1 MSYLVLA
8 RKWRP
13 QLFDDLVGQEHVSQ
27 TLKNAITTDRVHH
40 AFLFTGARGVGKTS
54 AARIFAK
61 ALNCQQGITTTPC
74 GSCSSCVEIT
84 SGQGI
89 DVLEIDGASHNGVD
103 DIREL
108 RDAVR
113 YLPSQGRYKIVIID
127 EVHMLSN
134 SAFNALLKTLEEPPA
149 HVKFIFATT
158 EPHKIPV
165 TILSRCQRFDFK
177 KISIVAVQERLHYI
191 ATQEGISISAAGL
204 AALARHGGGSMRDAL
219 SAFDQ
224 VIACCGN
231 QVADEPL
238 QQILG
243 QVSSQL
249 LLDTLTAIV
258 ERNPRGLLTLVAQV
272 DDLGHSFRQFCQ
284 QLVALVRG
292 LVILKVI
299 DEPGELLDVSEGELT
314 ELRRLA
320 APRPLDEFQ
329 RILAFLL
336 RTEAELATSTYSRL
350 TMEVA
355 LVKLA
360 TLPTG
365 IDVATLIQR
374 LESLEKNLLARVDY
388 AVPAPVATPVVSEN
402 RTVAPHPVSETR
414 DVELPPE
421 SPPPLPEEPE
431 VKKPDAQLTEE
442 LSAGSWAGLVEFVRS
457 RRRPR
462 ISSLLEQASL
472 LALELPLVRIAMPA
486 KFFGLADAEMQQN
499 LQGLAAEY
507 FSVPVNIEI
516 IKGANGEPQPPS
528 LHEERERQESDRQ
541 RKLRENA
548 LEHPLVKSALEIFG
562 GNVEKVTPIDKGFV

>member
-61 ALNCQQGITTTPC
+61 ALNCQQGISTTPC
-74 GSCSSCVEIT
+74 GNCSSCLEIT

-177 KISIVAVQERLHYI
+177 KISIAKVQARLRYI
-191 ATQEGISISAAGL
+191 ADQEGITISDVGL
-204 AALARHGGGSMRDAL
+204 AAIARHGGGSMRDAL

-249 LLDTLTAIV
+249 LLDTLAAIV
-258 ERNPRGLLTLVAQV
+258 ERNPPKLLGLVAQV

-284 QLVALVRG
+284 QLVTLVRG

-299 DEPGELLDVSEGELT
+299 DQPGELLDFSEGELA

-320 APRPLDEFQ
+320 KPRPLDEFQ

-336 RTEAELATSTYSRL
+336 RTEAELATSSFARL
-350 TMEVA
+350 TTEVA

-365 IDVATLIQR
+365 IDVATLIAR
-374 LESLEKNLLARVDY
+374 LESLEKKLLARVDY
-388 AVPAPVATPVVSEN
+388 SVPAAVAPPVVNEDRGAVPPSVSSSRN
-402 RTVAPHPVSETR
+402 
-414 DVELPPE
+414 DELPPE
-421 SPPPLPEEPE
+421 PPPLPEEPE
-431 VKKPDAQLTEE
+431 EKKPEAQPTEGQ
-442 LSAGSWAGLVEFVRS
+442 STGSWAGLVEFVK
-457 RRRPR
+457 RRHRPR

-472 LALELPLVRIAMPA
+472 LTLELPLLRIAMPA
-486 KFFGLADAEMQQN
+486 KFFGLADSEMQQN

-507 FSVPVNIEI
+507 FSVPVKIEI
-516 IKGANGEPQPPS
+516 IKGVNGEPQPPS

>member
-74 GSCSSCVEIT
+74 GICSSCVEIT

-113 YLPSQGRYKIVIID
+113 YMPSHGRYKIIIID

-177 KISIVAVQERLHYI
+177 KISIAAVQARLRYI
-191 ATQEGISISAAGL
+191 AREEGVHISDVGL
-204 AALARHGGGSMRDAL
+204 AAIARHGGGSMRDSL

-231 QVADEPL
+231 EVADEPV

-258 ERNPRGLLTLVAQV
+258 ERHPQNLLTLVAQV

-284 QLVALVRG
+284 QLVTLVRG

-299 DEPGELLDVSEGELT
+299 PQPGELLDVSEGELT

-320 APRPLDEFQ
+320 EPRPLDEFQ

-336 RTEAELATSTYSRL
+336 RTEAELATSSYSRL

-355 LVKLA
+355 LIKLA

-365 IDVATLIQR
+365 IDVATMIQR
-374 LESLEKNLLARVDY
+374 LESLEKTLLARVDSS
-388 AVPAPVATPVVSEN
+388 VPAEVATP
-402 RTVAPHPVSETR
+402 TVRDMPADASVPVSSSSGAA
-414 DVELPPE
+414 LPPE
-421 SPPPLPEEPE
+421 PPPLPEEPDE
-431 VKKPDAQLTEE
+431 KKSDAQPVGEQHT
-442 LSAGSWAGLVEFVRS
+442 GSWAGLVEFVRG

-462 ISSLLEQASL
+462 ISSLFEQASL
-472 LALELPLVRIAMPA
+472 LTLELPLLRIAMPA
-486 KFFGLADAEMQQN
+486 KFFGLADSDMQQN
-499 LQGLAAEY
+499 LQELAAEY
-507 FSVPVNIEI
+507 FSVPVKIEI

-562 GNVEKVTPIDKGFV
+562 GSVEKVTPIDKGFV

>member
-27 TLKNAITTDRVHH
+27 TLKNAIITDRVHH

-61 ALNCQQGITTTPC
+61 ALNCEQGITTTPC
-74 GSCSSCVEIT
+74 GTCSSCVEIT

-113 YLPSQGRYKIVIID
+113 YLPSRGRFKIVIID

-177 KISIVAVQERLHYI
+177 KISIAAVQTRLHAI
-191 ATQEGISISAAGL
+191 AAAEGITISAVGL

-231 QVADEPL
+231 EVADEPV

-258 ERNPRGLLTLVAQV
+258 EGNPRALLTLVAQV
-272 DDLGHSFRQFCQ
+272 DALGHSFRQFCQ
-284 QLVALVRG
+284 QLVVLVRG

-299 DEPGELLDVSEGELT
+299 AEPGELLDVSEGELT

-320 APRPLDEFQ
+320 EPRPLDEFQ

-336 RTEAELATSTYSRL
+336 RTEAELATSSYPRL

-355 LVKLA
+355 VVKLA

-365 IDVATLIQR
+365 IDVATLIGR
-374 LESLEKNLLARVDY
+374 LESLEKTLLARVDHD
-388 AVPAPVATPVVSEN
+388 AAAPVATPAVGQGHAA
-402 RTVAPHPVSETR
+402 APRPVSGNS
-414 DVELPPE
+414 DIDLPPE
-421 SPPPLPEEPE
+421 PPPLPEEPDE
-431 VKKPDAQLTEE
+431 KKPDAQ
-442 LSAGSWAGLVEFVRS
+442 SAGEQHAGNWAGLVEFVRN

-472 LALELPLVRIAMPA
+472 LTLELPLLRIALPV
-486 KFFGLADAEMQQN
+486 KFFDFADSEVQQN
-499 LQGLAAEY
+499 LQALAAEY
-507 FSVPVNIEI
+507 FSAPVKIEM
-516 IKGANGEPQPPS
+516 IKGANGEHQPQS

>member
-74 GSCSSCVEIT
+74 GTCSSCVEIT

-177 KISIVAVQERLHYI
+177 KISIAAVQARLRYI
-191 ATQEGISISAAGL
+191 AGEEGIAISDVGL
-204 AALARHGGGSMRDAL
+204 AAIARHGGGSMRDAL

-231 QVADEPL
+231 QVADEPV

-249 LLDTLTAIV
+249 LLDTLAAIV
-258 ERNPRGLLTLVAQV
+258 ERHPPKLLNLVAQV

-299 DEPGELLDVSEGELT
+299 DQPGELLDFSEGELA

-320 APRPLDEFQ
+320 EPRPLDEFQ

-336 RTEAELATSTYSRL
+336 RTESELATSSFSRL

-365 IDVATLIQR
+365 IDVATMIAR
-374 LESLEKNLLARVDY
+374 LESLEKKLLARVDY
-388 AVPAPVATPVVSEN
+388 SSTAPVETPVVGESH
-402 RTVAPHPVSETR
+402 VAAPASFSTSH
-414 DVELPPE
+414 DADLPPE
-421 SPPPLPEEPE
+421 PPSLPEEPE
-431 VKKPDAQLTEE
+431 EKKSDAQPAEE
-442 LSAGSWAGLVEFVRS
+442 QSAGSWAGLVAFVRS

-472 LALELPLVRIAMPA
+472 LKLDLPLLRIAMPA
-486 KFFGLADAEMQQN
+486 RFFGLADSEMQQN
-499 LQGLAAEY
+499 LQGLAAKY
-507 FSVPVNIEI
+507 FSVPVKIEI

-548 LEHPLVKSALEIFG
+548 LDHPLVKSALEIFG

>member
-108 RDAVR
+108 REAVR

-127 EVHMLSN
+127 EVHMLSS

-177 KISIVAVQERLHYI
+177 KISITAVQARLRYI
-191 ATQEGISISAAGL
+191 AGEEGITISDVGL
-204 AALARHGGGSMRDAL
+204 AAIARHGGGSMRDAL

-231 QVADEPL
+231 QVADEPV

-258 ERNPRGLLTLVAQV
+258 ERNPPKLLGLVAQV

-299 DEPGELLDVSEGELT
+299 AQPGELLDFSEGELA

-320 APRPLDEFQ
+320 KPRQLDEFQ

-336 RTEAELATSTYSRL
+336 RTEAELATSSFSRL

-365 IDVATLIQR
+365 IDVATLIER
-374 LESLEKNLLARVDY
+374 LESLEKKLLARVDY
-388 AVPAPVATPVVSEN
+388 STPAAVTAPVVSESD
-402 RTVAPHPVSETR
+402 VAAPASVNTNH
-414 DVELPPE
+414 DADLPPE
-421 SPPPLPEEPE
+421 PPSLPEEPE
-431 VKKPDAQLTEE
+431 GKKPDAQPAEE
-442 LSAGSWAGLVEFVRS
+442 QSAGSWAGLVAFVKS

-472 LALELPLVRIAMPA
+472 LTLELPLLRIAMPT
-486 KFFGLADAEMQQN
+486 KFFGLADREMQQN
-499 LQGLAAEY
+499 LQEMAAEY

>member
-27 TLKNAITTDRVHH
+27 TLKNAISTDRVHH

-74 GSCSSCVEIT
+74 GTCSSCVEIT
-84 SGQGI
+84 SGHGI

-177 KISIVAVQERLHYI
+177 KISIAAVQARLRFI
-191 ATQEGISISAAGL
+191 AGEEGITISDIGL
-204 AALARHGGGSMRDAL
+204 AAVARHGGGSMRDAL

-231 QVADEPL
+231 EVTDEL
-238 QQILG
+238 VQQILG

-249 LLDTLTAIV
+249 LLDTLSAIV
-258 ERNPRGLLTLVAQV
+258 ARNPQQLLTLVAQV

-299 DEPGELLDVSEGELT
+299 AEPGELLDVSEGELT

-320 APRPLDEFQ
+320 EPRPLDEFQ

-336 RTEAELATSTYSRL
+336 RTETELATSSYSRL

-374 LESLEKNLLARVDY
+374 LESLEKKLLARVDY
-388 AVPAPVATPVVSEN
+388 AAPAPVTNP
-402 RTVAPHPVSETR
+402 TVGETRGAAPAPVSASPAT
-414 DVELPPE
+414 DLPPE
-421 SPPPLPEEPE
+421 PPPLPEEPDE
-431 VKKPDAQLTEE
+431 KKSDAQPAEE
-442 LSAGSWAGLVEFVRS
+442 QSAGSWAGLVEFVKS

-462 ISSLLEQASL
+462 ISSLLEQANL
-472 LALELPLVRIAMPA
+472 LTLELPLLRISMPA
-486 KFFGLADAEMQQN
+486 KFYGLADSEMQQN

-507 FSVPVNIEI
+507 FSAAVKIEI

-548 LEHPLVKSALEIFG
+548 LEHPLVKSAVEIFG

>member
-74 GSCSSCVEIT
+74 GVCSSCMDIT
-84 SGQGI
+84 ASQGI

-113 YLPSQGRYKIVIID
+113 YLPSQGRYKIIIID

-158 EPHKIPV
+158 EPHKIPL

-177 KISIVAVQERLHYI
+177 KIGIAPLQERLRYI
-191 ATQEGISISAAGL
+191 VEQEGVAVTDVGL
-204 AALARHGGGSMRDAL
+204 AAIARHGGGSMRDAL
-219 SAFDQ
+219 SALDQ
-224 VIACCGN
+224 IIACCGDR
-231 QVADEPL
+231 VDDDAL
-238 QQILG
+238 QQLLG
-243 QVSSQL
+243 QVSNRL
-249 LLDTLTAIV
+249 LLTTVTALF
-258 ERNPRGLLTLVAQV
+258 ERNPQELLVQIDQLDA
-272 DDLGHSFRQFCQ
+272 LGHSFRQFCQ
-284 QLVALVRG
+284 QLVALIRD
-292 LVILKVI
+292 LVVVKVV
-299 DEPGELLDVSEGELT
+299 DNPDGLLDVSEGELKD
-314 ELRRLA
+314 LQRLA
-320 APRPLDEFQ
+320 APRDLDDLQ
-329 RILAFLL
+329 RVLAFLL
-336 RTEAELATSTYSRL
+336 RIEADLSTTSNPRL
-350 TMEVA
+350 TLEVA
-355 LVKLA
+355 LIRLA
-360 TLPTG
+360 TMPGG
-365 IDVATLIQR
+365 IEVAAMIER
-374 LESLEKNLLARVDY
+374 LESLEKKLLERIDTATTDMP
-388 AVPAPVATPVVSEN
+388 AVPTAGIMTTKDS
-402 RTVAPHPVSETR
+402 
-414 DVELPPE
+414 PPE
-421 SPPPLPEEPE
+421 PPPAAPEPPA
-431 VKKPDAQLTEE
+431 KKSDARPTEE
-442 LSAGSWAGLVEFVRS
+442 QTSGSWAGLVDFVRD

-472 LALELPLVRIAMPA
+472 LMLQLPLLRISLPQ
-486 KFFGLADAEMQQN
+486 KYYLLADSEMQQN
-499 LQGLAAEY
+499 LQSLAAEY
-507 FSVPVNIEI
+507 FSVPVKIEI
-516 IKGANGEPQPPS
+516 VKGANGERQPPS
-528 LHEERERQESDRQ
+528 LHEERARQESDRQ

>member
-61 ALNCQQGITTTPC
+61 ALNCEQGITTTPC
-74 GSCSSCVEIT
+74 GTCSSCLEIT

-113 YLPSQGRYKIVIID
+113 YLPSRGRYKIVIID

-191 ATQEGISISAAGL
+191 ATQEGITISAVGL

-231 QVADEPL
+231 KVADEPL

-258 ERNPRGLLTLVAQV
+258 ERNPRELLTLVAQV

-336 RTEAELATSTYSRL
+336 RTQAELATSTYSRL

-365 IDVATLIQR
+365 IDVATLIER
-374 LESLEKNLLARVDY
+374 LESLEKKLLARVDY
-388 AVPAPVATPVVSEN
+388 AAPAPVATPVVSEGG
-402 RTVAPHPVSETR
+402 TLAPHPVSEAR

-421 SPPPLPEEPE
+421 PPPLPEEPDE
-431 VKKPDAQLTEE
+431 KQPDAPPAGEQH
-442 LSAGSWAGLVEFVRS
+442 AGSWAGLVEFVRS

-472 LALELPLVRIAMPA
+472 LTLELPLLRIALPA
-486 KFFGLADAEMQQN
+486 KFFGFADSEMQQN
-499 LQGLAAEY
+499 LQTLAAEF
-507 FSVPVNIEI
+507 FSAPVKVEM
-516 IKGANGEPQPPS
+516 IKGVNGEPQPPS

>member
-61 ALNCQQGITTTPC
+61 ALNCEQGITTTPC
-74 GSCSSCVEIT
+74 GTCSSCLEIT

-89 DVLEIDGASHNGVD
+89 DVLEMDGASHNGVD

-113 YLPSQGRYKIVIID
+113 YLPARGRYKIVIID

-177 KISIVAVQERLHYI
+177 KISIAAVQARLRYI
-191 ATQEGISISAAGL
+191 ASAEGITISAVGL

-219 SAFDQ
+219 SVFDQ

-231 QVADEPL
+231 EVADEPL

-258 ERNPRGLLTLVAQV
+258 ERNPRELLTLVAQV

-284 QLVALVRG
+284 QLVVLVRG
-292 LVILKVI
+292 LVILKVM

-320 APRPLDEFQ
+320 VPRPLDEFQ

-336 RTEAELATSTYSRL
+336 RTEAELAASTYSRL

-365 IDVATLIQR
+365 IDVAILIER
-374 LESLEKNLLARVDY
+374 LESLEKKLLARVDDV
-388 AVPAPVATPVVSEN
+388 APAPVVSPLVSED
-402 RTVAPHPVSETR
+402 RVAAPPLVSKSR
-414 DVELPPE
+414 DVEFPPE
-421 SPPPLPEEPE
+421 PSPPLPEEPDE
-431 VKKPDAQLTEE
+431 KHPDAQPTREPP
-442 LSAGSWAGLVEFVRS
+442 GVSWAGLVEFVRS
-457 RRRPR
+457 RHRPR

-472 LALELPLVRIAMPA
+472 LTLELPLLRIAMPA

-499 LQGLAAEY
+499 LQGLATEY
-507 FSVPVNIEI
+507 FSAPVKIEI
-516 IKGANGEPQPPS
+516 IKGANGEHQPPS

-562 GNVEKVTPIDKGFV
+562 GSVEKVTPIDKGFV